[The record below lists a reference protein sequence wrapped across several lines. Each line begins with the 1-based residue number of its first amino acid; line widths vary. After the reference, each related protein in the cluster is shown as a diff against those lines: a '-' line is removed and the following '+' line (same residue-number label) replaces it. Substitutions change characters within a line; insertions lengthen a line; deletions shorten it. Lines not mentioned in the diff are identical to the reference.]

1 MRIAAICQNMPNSDS
16 KPNFRG
22 TLNINTLSLKEALL
36 NLKLDRKATN
46 DAMDK
51 INESKRIFV
60 DIFSPAVRAETRGLV
75 VYVGEKEVQSKE
87 LVTVPLLGGN
97 NVKVTPMAPRIG
109 CSLLKPESL
118 LKHREMI
125 EILNIKA
132 IYRKLFRYIEHDM
145 WWKEKELQTLL
156 AEVQTFFERNNSIT
170 PRIRSAIETCD
181 KQVAD
186 LKEQKNTGV
195 VISDFVDKL

>member
-1 MRIAAICQNMPNSDS
+1 MIIAAICQNMPNSDS

-22 TLNINTLSLKEALL
+22 TLNINYPSLKEALL
-36 NLKLDRKATN
+36 NLKLDGKKAA

-51 INESKRIFV
+51 INKSKRIFV

-87 LVTVPLLGGN
+87 LVTVRLRGGN
-97 NVKVTPMAPRIG
+97 DVPVTPMASRIG
-109 CSLLKPESL
+109 CSLLKPETL

-132 IYRKLFRYIEHDM
+132 IYRKLLRDIEHDM
-145 WWKEKELQTLL
+145 WWKEEELQTLL
-156 AEVQTFFERNNSIT
+156 AEVKTFFERNNSIT
-170 PRIRSAIETCD
+170 PSIRKAIETGD

-186 LKEQKNTGV
+186 LKKQKNMGV